1 MNPLPWR
8 PIWYEGVDGCVGDGV
23 LIERLV
29 VSHAPVLEP
38 GVQISSVLFK
48 NDFRINLVDSVS
60 PTASSRHLALFLVWF
75 GSPVPPQDLTRQVG
89 RPHLQKKKREYN
101 EKRKRSCIIFD
112 YINLYKI

>member
-38 GVQISSVLFK
+38 GVLISSVLFK
-48 NDFRINLVDSVS
+48 NDFRIQL
-60 PTASSRHLALFLVWF
+60 RLAGIWPCFGLVWF
-75 GSPVPPQDLTRQVG
+75 TCTPTGSHSAG
-89 RPHLQKKKREYN
+89 RTSAPAEKKM
-101 EKRKRSCIIFD
+101 
-112 YINLYKI
+112 